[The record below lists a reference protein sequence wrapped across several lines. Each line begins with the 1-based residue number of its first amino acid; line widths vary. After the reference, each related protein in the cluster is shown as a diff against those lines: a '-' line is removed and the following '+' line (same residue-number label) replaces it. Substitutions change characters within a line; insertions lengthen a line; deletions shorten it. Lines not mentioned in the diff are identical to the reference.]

1 MTLKPAIYTGT
12 LRHRRFQPHRH
23 EFKYSLFM
31 ALIDIDQIPQTMNRS
46 RLSSY
51 NRFNWASFDQRD
63 HFGDPAFTMRRRL
76 QIDAQTQ
83 GVEFPDG
90 PVFLLTHLRYLGYC
104 FNPISLYFC
113 YRNGGGGPPVVM
125 AEVNNTYGE
134 SRNYWLGPHNAL
146 AAGGNSQRFACP
158 KDMYVSPFMKM
169 ALDYEFVVTEPTGRL
184 VLHMNTL
191 DRGQT
196 FFDAT
201 LTLERQAWTSAN
213 LAKALL
219 RQPFMT
225 GKVIAAI
232 HWQALRLYLK
242 GVPVVPHPGV
252 NS

>member
-1 MTLKPAIYTGT
+1 MTLEPAIYTGT

-23 EFKYSLFM
+23 EFSYSLFM
-31 ALIDIDQIPQTMNRS
+31 ALVDIDRIPETMQRS

-63 HFGDPAFTMRRRL
+63 HFGDPALTLRRRL
-76 QIDAQTQ
+76 QTDAQAQ
-83 GVEFPDG
+83 GIQFPDG

-104 FNPISLYFC
+104 FNPISLFFC
-113 YRNGGGGPPVVM
+113 YRKEGGTPLVM

-134 SRNYWLGPHNAL
+134 SRNYWLGPHNVL
-146 AAGGNSQRFACP
+146 AGRNSLRFACP

-169 ALDYEFVVTEPTGRL
+169 ALDYEFVVTEPAERL

-191 DRGQT
+191 DQGQT

-201 LTLERQAWTSAN
+201 LALERRAWTSAN

-225 GKVIAAI
+225 GKVMAAI